1 MFKDIPDMDG
11 AYSCD
16 ESGRIKSNRRLVY
29 NNGSGHY
36 YFIQERVLKPYQNN
50 KGYWYVDLRI
60 QNKTVRW
67 LVHRLVA
74 LTWIPN
80 PDGLPVINHI
90 DNNPSNNSVNNLEW
104 CTTQYNVNYCIK
116 QGRMNYHTNARIRA
130 QKSPKTFL
138 YKPVNQYSLEGEY
151 LNSYASITVAAKSIK
166 TSNSR
171 SRVSN
176 ISACCSGKAKSA
188 YGFIWRYKSNENVT
202 TNFECT
208 SS

>member
-29 NNGSGHY
+29 NNGSGRY

-80 PDGLPVINHI
+80 PDGL
-90 DNNPSNNSVNNLEW
+90 L
-104 CTTQYNVNYCIK
+104 
-116 QGRMNYHTNARIRA
+116 
-130 QKSPKTFL
+130 
-138 YKPVNQYSLEGEY
+138 
-151 LNSYASITVAAKSIK
+151 
-166 TSNSR
+166 
-171 SRVSN
+171 
-176 ISACCSGKAKSA
+176 
-188 YGFIWRYKSNENVT
+188 
-202 TNFECT
+202 
-208 SS
+208 